1 MPDPDLLLL
10 AVQDNM
16 SAHQHDKEAYITRDR
31 PCARKLIVWNLGG
44 GQAAGRCRFAEKGV
58 VSTSRYGS
66 SCCLAWPCRGVKSS
80 SSGRFCLIS
89 LLACVRA
96 ILFCWAFGAILS
108 FRARPPSAASNN
120 TGPCSRARPT
130 VLAEQSGALFPSW
143 ASVALR
149 ARNKNPVV
157 FLNTPPCSRARTTVF
172 EDVLELA
179 IRLSKGDLRR
189 RARSLLF
196 LLVRGI
202 LRQRQI
208 MQCECWR
215 QTK

>member
-1 MPDPDLLLL
+1 MTRKL
-10 AVQDNM
+10 
-16 SAHQHDKEAYITRDR
+16 ITHDR

-44 GQAAGRCRFAEKGV
+44 GQSRRPAAAALQRRGLFLQAGTV
-58 VSTSRYGS
+58 VPVVWPG
-66 SCCLAWPCRGVKSS
+66 LAGALNPAAA
-80 SSGRFCLIS
+80 IS

-196 LLVRGI
+196 LLVWGI

-208 MQCECWR
+208 MQCSCWR
-215 QTK
+215 QAK